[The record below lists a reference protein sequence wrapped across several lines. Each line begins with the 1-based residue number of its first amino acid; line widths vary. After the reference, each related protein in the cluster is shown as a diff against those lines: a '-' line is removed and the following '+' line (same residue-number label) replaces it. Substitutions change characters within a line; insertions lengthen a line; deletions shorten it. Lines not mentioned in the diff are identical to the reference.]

1 MKCPVC
7 PVDFTASTIEG
18 VKILTCPECGGI
30 LLHYGELKKITH
42 PTIGD
47 VDYSSTEIM
56 DENKHS
62 KLACP
67 ACKAEG
73 MLDINFVSYSD
84 ITMKYCKEC
93 KAIWL
98 EKDTLEKINNEIDKI
113 NHDKENWEH
122 ALSIFLSKLPF

>member
-7 PVDFTASTIEG
+7 LNDLVVSNVEG
-18 VKILTCPECGGI
+18 VDVLTCHECGGI

-47 VDYSSTEIM
+47 VDYSSIEAM

-62 KLACP
+62 KIACP
-67 ACKAEG
+67 SCKAAG

-84 ITMKYCKEC
+84 ITMHYCKEC

-98 EKDTLEKINNEIDKI
+98 EKNTLDKINNEIDKI
-113 NHDKENWEH
+113 NLDKENWEH

>member
-7 PVDFTASTIEG
+7 PSDLVVSDVEG
-18 VKILTCPECGGI
+18 IKVLTCHECGGI
-30 LLHYGELKKITH
+30 LLHYGELKKIVH
-42 PTIGD
+42 PTVGD
-47 VDYSSTEIM
+47 VDYSSIEDM
-56 DENKHS
+56 DENRHS

-67 ACKAEG
+67 SCRTDG
-73 MLDINFVSYSD
+73 MLDINFISYSD

-98 EKDTLEKINNEIDKI
+98 GKDTLEQINNEVDKI
-113 NHDKENWEH
+113 NLDRENWEH